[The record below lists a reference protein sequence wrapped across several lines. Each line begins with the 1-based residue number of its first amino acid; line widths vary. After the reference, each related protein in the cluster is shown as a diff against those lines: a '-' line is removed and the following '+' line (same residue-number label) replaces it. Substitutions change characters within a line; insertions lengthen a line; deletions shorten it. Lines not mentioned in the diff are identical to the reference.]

1 MEPQSQPV
9 TSDMMQPQI
18 GQIITSNPM
27 QFPAPISLIY
37 VGVVIILHM
46 IGKYR
51 KDTTVTG

>member
-27 QFPAPISLIY
+27 QFPAPIRLIY
-37 VGVVIILHM
+37 VGVVIMLHM

-51 KDTTVTG
+51 KDTTVTA

>member
-1 MEPQSQPV
+1 MEQQSQPV
-9 TSDMMQPQI
+9 TSDMMRPQI

-51 KDTTVTG
+51 KDTTVTA